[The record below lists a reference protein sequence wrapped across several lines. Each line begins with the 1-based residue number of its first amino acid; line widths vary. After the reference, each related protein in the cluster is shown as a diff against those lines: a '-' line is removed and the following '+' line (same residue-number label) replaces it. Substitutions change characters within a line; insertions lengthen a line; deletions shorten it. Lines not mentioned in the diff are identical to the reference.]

1 MAGHEWNDWFER
13 EELIGQISDIRVQNL
28 QVERETVQKRTFT
41 RWINLHLEKCKP
53 PLEVTDLFQDVQ
65 DGKILM
71 ILLEELSGCKLL
83 HEFKPSS
90 HRIFRLNNIAK
101 VLKFLEERHVK
112 LVSIDAADVADGN
125 SSIVLGL
132 IWNIILF
139 FQIKELTGNIKNRV
153 LSSSSLS
160 SLQNST
166 DSDTSHPSTPT
177 EERRL
182 SVSLK
187 GQRRAI
193 KTLLQWVQR
202 RTRKYGVAVQDFG
215 KSWKSGLAFLA
226 IIKAIDP
233 SLVDIKKGLENTARE
248 NLEDAFRIAY
258 YNLGIP
264 RLLEP
269 EDITIAAPDEQ
280 SIMTYVSQFLEHF
293 PELEDDEVSDVIEK
307 SVSPVKDNSLV
318 NGLHQNGDQ
327 PYVVRND
334 WVQPPPKIFISSVRD
349 KPEQMSP
356 PAYETLNDRHNQPW
370 NSEEDSSDSISSH
383 TDPTAYPQLSLELRV
398 GVSCVVQSANSAQP
412 SFVGDTPD
420 SLYEFISEEFDGKI
434 QENENHSQWNG
445 SQSPVVQKGELLING
460 ELVETGEDTEEPGR
474 ASPLQGHAREDYV
487 FEDLFIDESTFSE
500 ISEASFKVK
509 SKLPSE
515 EEDAYEY
522 ILDLPE
528 QSNTQ
533 EVSSELCGEEEKVAT
548 VKKAPSTSE
557 STLEKSE
564 PHNALEEIS
573 RVEHRSNALTVP
585 SKCNNDAPSEQNP
598 EAMQKIDSIAL
609 ENKPASEEPAVKELC
624 PVNGSQAQSVS
635 QSPFSVTPLHLVYY
649 PHYNVAISDIVEAF
663 SPPVTEGTE
672 HLQVTSSSLDVV
684 SDVKGHIQ
692 PCSELQ
698 GNTSQAVPS
707 ATLNRMNGGNQE
719 YLEDSTKVEENT
731 VMLNYSDAQVITKT
745 DQGDDQESSFNSS
758 SELIH
763 KEQVEEL
770 VLEEGEEEQSVQLN
784 AKSEIKGNLEAVEH
798 LVDGMVP
805 TIKETD
811 LAEECNDIKDGRESA
826 GGKSG
831 ISVLTEGLDYDLE
844 NTEDSE
850 IIRRNNVHSED
861 SITES
866 HICPKLSH
874 RKQTTSNQTKEN
886 GSENKHLI
894 SSNISGEYQG
904 QESSA
909 AKAAWSSED
918 PSSRTTPGIYLLL
931 FLWILVYCLIIIPQL
946 NYD

>member
-83 HEFKPSS
+83 HEFRPSS

-101 VLKFLEERHVK
+101 VLKFLEERQVK

-177 EERRL
+177 EEWRL

-187 GQRRAI
+187 GQRRTI

-233 SLVDIKKGLENTARE
+233 SLVDIKKGLENTAWE

-293 PELEDDEVSDVIEK
+293 PELEDDEISDVIEK
-307 SVSPVKDNSLV
+307 SVSPVKDNSPV
-318 NGLHQNGDQ
+318 NGLHQNGDH
-327 PYVVRND
+327 PVVRND

-349 KPEQMSP
+349 KHEQMSP

-370 NSEEDSSDSISSH
+370 NSEEDSSDSISNH
-383 TDPTAYPQLSLELRV
+383 TDPTAYPQLPLELRM
-398 GVSCVVQSANSAQP
+398 GVSCVAQSANSAQP

-434 QENENHSQWNG
+434 QENKNRSQWNV
-445 SQSPVVQKGELLING
+445 SQSPVVQKGDLLING

-487 FEDLFIDESTFSE
+487 FEDLFIDESIFSE

-515 EEDAYEY
+515 EEDAYKY
-522 ILDLPE
+522 ILDLLE
-528 QSNTQ
+528 QENAQ
-533 EVSSELCGEEEKVAT
+533 DMSSELCGEEEKEAT
-548 VKKAPSTSE
+548 VKKAPNTSE
-557 STLEKSE
+557 SALEKSE
-564 PHNALEEIS
+564 PHNALEEIA
-573 RVEHRSNALTVP
+573 RVEHRTNALMVP
-585 SKCNNDAPSEQNP
+585 SKCNNDAPSEENP

-609 ENKPASEEPAVKELC
+609 ESDPASEEPPDKELC
-624 PVNGSQAQSVS
+624 PMNGSQAQSVS
-635 QSPFSVTPLHLVYY
+635 QSPVSVTPLHLVYY
-649 PHYNVAISDIVEAF
+649 PHYNVAISDITEAF
-663 SPPVTEGTE
+663 SPPVTEGKE
-672 HLQVTSSSLDVV
+672 HLHVTSSSLDVV

-692 PCSELQ
+692 PFSEIQ

-707 ATLNRMNGGNQE
+707 ATLNQMNGGNQE
-719 YLEDSTKVEENT
+719 YLEDSTKVEEHT
-731 VMLNYSDAQVITKT
+731 AILSYSDAQVITET
-745 DQGDDQESSFNSS
+745 VQGVDQESCFNSS
-758 SELIH
+758 SALTHEE
-763 KEQVEEL
+763 EQAE

-784 AKSEIKGNLEAVEH
+784 AKSEIKGNLEVVEH
-798 LVDGMVP
+798 LVDGMMP
-805 TIKETD
+805 TIEETD
-811 LAEECNDIKDGRESA
+811 LDEECNDIKDGRSDS
-826 GGKSG
+826 KSG
-831 ISVLTEGLDYDLE
+831 IPVLTEGLDDDSE
-844 NTEDSE
+844 NTEDTE

-866 HICPKLSH
+866 HIYPKLSH
-874 RKQTTSNQTKEN
+874 RKQFLQTTSNQIKKN
-886 GSENKHLI
+886 GSENDHLI

-909 AKAAWSSED
+909 VKAAWSSED
-918 PSSRTTPGIYLLL
+918 PSNGTTPGIYLLL
-931 FLWILVYCLIIIPQL
+931 SLWILVYCIIIIPQL

>member
-177 EERRL
+177 EERLL

-233 SLVDIKKGLENTARE
+233 SLVDIKKGLENTAGE

-269 EDITIAAPDEQ
+269 EDITIASPDEQ

-293 PELEDDEVSDVIEK
+293 PELEEDEVSDVIEK
-307 SVSPVKDNSLV
+307 SVSPVKDNSPV

-327 PYVVRND
+327 PYVARND

-383 TDPTAYPQLSLELRV
+383 TEPTAYPQLPLELRV

-434 QENENHSQWNG
+434 QENENRSQLNG
-445 SQSPVVQKGELLING
+445 SQLPVVQKGELLING
-460 ELVETGEDTEEPGR
+460 ELVETDKDTEEPGR
-474 ASPLQGHAREDYV
+474 TSPLQGHAREDYI

-515 EEDAYEY
+515 EEDAYKY

-528 QSNTQ
+528 QENAQ
-533 EVSSELCGEEEKVAT
+533 EVSSELSGEEEKVAT
-548 VKKAPSTSE
+548 VKKAPNTSE
-557 STLEKSE
+557 SALEKSE

-573 RVEHRSNALTVP
+573 TVEHRSNALTIP
-585 SKCNNDAPSEQNP
+585 SKCNDAPSEENP

-609 ENKPASEEPAVKELC
+609 ESKPASEEPSDKKLC
-624 PVNGSQAQSVS
+624 PVNGSQAQGVS
-635 QSPFSVTPLHLVYY
+635 QSPVSVTPLHLVYY
-649 PHYNVAISDIVEAF
+649 PHYNVAISDIIEAF

-672 HLQVTSSSLDVV
+672 HLQVTSSSWDVV
-684 SDVKGHIQ
+684 SNVKGDIQ

-707 ATLNRMNGGNQE
+707 ATLNQMNGGNQE

-731 VMLNYSDAQVITKT
+731 AMLSYSDAQVITRT
-745 DQGDDQESSFNSS
+745 DQGVDQESSFNSS
-758 SELIH
+758 SRHIH
-763 KEQVEEL
+763 EEQVEEL

-784 AKSEIKGNLEAVEH
+784 AKPEIKGNLEVVEH
-798 LVDGMVP
+798 LVEGMMP
-805 TIKETD
+805 TVKETD
-811 LAEECNDIKDGRESA
+811 LGEECNDIKDGRESSDS
-826 GGKSG
+826 KSG
-831 ISVLTEGLDYDLE
+831 ISVLTEGRNDDLE
-844 NTEDSE
+844 NTEHTE

-861 SITES
+861 SITEI

-874 RKQTTSNQTKEN
+874 RKQTMSNQMKEN
-886 GSENKHLI
+886 GSENDHLI

-909 AKAAWSSED
+909 VKAARNSED
-918 PSSRTTPGIYLLL
+918 PSNGTTPGIYLLI